1 MSPAWPAI
9 MARAVE
15 NLRAHGIDDPIRD
28 ARLLLA
34 HALDIAP
41 DRLTL
46 HLDDT
51 PDAAAVDRFNDLIAQ
66 RCDRVPVSHLRGR
79 RMFWGRDFTVS
90 AAVLDPRPETETL
103 VAAALALPFTTVLDL
118 GTGSGAILLSLLA
131 ERVDARG
138 TGVDLSPE
146 ALAVARENAEIL
158 GLDGRAKFLQ
168 SDWFAE
174 VSGSYDLIV
183 ANPPYIAAGEMAGL
197 APELAHEPRIA
208 LTDEGDGLGA
218 YRTITAAA
226 PAYLNQG
233 GWLVVEI
240 GHRQGPAVSDLFLQA
255 GFRGVRVIQD
265 MDRRDRVVQGRWRAR
280 AQTGGFTRIA
290 L

>member
-1 MSPAWPAI
+1 MRGWPQL
-9 MARAVE
+9 MAEAVE
-15 NLRAHGIDDPIRD
+15 KLRAAGIDDPIRD

-46 HLDDT
+46 HLHDT
-51 PDAAAVDRFNDLIAQ
+51 PDAAVVDRFNSLILQ
-66 RCDRVPVSHLRGR
+66 RCNRIPVSHLLGR

-90 AAVLDPRPETETL
+90 PAVLDPRPETETL
-103 VAAALALPFTTVLDL
+103 ITAALALPFGTVLDL

-131 ERVDARG
+131 ERPDTRG

-146 ALAVARENAEIL
+146 ALAVARENAHMLDL
-158 GLDGRAKFLQ
+158 GARAKFLQ
-168 SDWFAE
+168 SDWFTE

-183 ANPPYIAAGEMAGL
+183 ANPPYIALGEMAGL
-197 APELAHEPRIA
+197 APELAHEPRMA

-226 PAYLNQG
+226 PDYLNQG

-240 GHRQGPAVSDLFLQA
+240 GHLQGPAVSDLFLQA
-255 GFRGVRVIQD
+255 GFRGVRVLQD
-265 MDRRDRVVQGRWRAR
+265 MDGRDRVVQGRWRAR